1 MCCVLLFIVYLSFSL
16 KYSKDILG
24 KCVQTENIR
33 RSNNY
38 LKEQYLLMLNTFPQ
52 NIDSISQCLD
62 SINWGETNAH
72 KHLVAVLNPTCAPCA
87 LDFLN
92 MYNAM
97 ALSNSIKVHVFL
109 YIGQKSSMKNWS
121 F

>member
-1 MCCVLLFIVYLSFSL
+1 
-16 KYSKDILG
+16 
-24 KCVQTENIR
+24 
-33 RSNNY
+33 
-38 LKEQYLLMLNTFPQ
+38 MLNTFPQ

-97 ALSNSIKVHVFL
+97 ALSNSIKVHVFFV
-109 YIGQKSSMKNWS
+109 YWTKEQHENWS

>member
-1 MCCVLLFIVYLSFSL
+1 
-16 KYSKDILG
+16 
-24 KCVQTENIR
+24 
-33 RSNNY
+33 
-38 LKEQYLLMLNTFPQ
+38 MLNTFPQ

-109 YIGQKSSMKNWS
+109 HIGQKSSMKNWS